1 MILKSIVVLIGL
13 LWLGFIVNEAF
24 AEEPIWI
31 LESEA
36 FHDIDGKWTFVRE
49 WKEAADIQLSYDNGG
64 KLILRT
70 AHDHNYIHVLVDH
83 LGDTYPNKGEDRA
96 TLCLNGNS
104 KNTKP
109 EKDDY
114 CFIVTLGRTNPVVLQ
129 GGSPSIVKSNFK
141 RIFETGFEGMS
152 DVTVTDR
159 YSVIP
164 HVTYEFKIPVDLV
177 GRSNEYQFYVAVYES
192 QNNYVLTWP
201 KYITL
206 KNNFVIPPPSNWGT
220 MVSPDKSLPEFHF
233 LYFIFFVPFLI
244 IIILRM
250 KRWRKLVNFS

>member
-1 MILKSIVVLIGL
+1 MVLIGL
-13 LWLGFIVNEAF
+13 LLLGFIVNEAF
-24 AEEPIWI
+24 AEEPILV
-31 LESEA
+31 LESNA
-36 FHDIDGKWTFVRE
+36 FRDIDGKWTFVSE
-49 WKEAADIQLSYDNGG
+49 WKESGDTQLSYNNGG

-70 AHDHNYIHVLVDH
+70 AHDRNYIYVLVDH
-83 LGDTYPNKGEDRA
+83 VGDTSPNKGKDRA
-96 TLCLNGNS
+96 TICLNGNS

-114 CFIVTLGRTNPVVLQ
+114 CFIVTLGRINPVVLQ

-141 RIFETGFEGMS
+141 RIFETGFEGMGG
-152 DVTVTDR
+152 VTVTDR

-192 QNNYVLTWP
+192 DNYVLTWP

-206 KNNFVIPPPSNWGT
+206 KSNFAIPPPSNWGT
-220 MVSPDKSLPEFHF
+220 MISPDKSLPEFHF
-233 LYFIFFVPFLI
+233 LYFVFFVPFLM

-250 KRWRKLVNFS
+250 QRWRKLVNFS